1 MKNILKKASVC
12 AVALLALSQSVS
24 ASSSE
29 HAGGLYIVPKA
40 VVILGDDIEHSGHAI
55 MGDSG
60 VGIGI
65 DLGYSFT
72 ENYAVELAA
81 TYAEADVTEDDHH
94 GHIVNGTAE
103 YTTYGVMG
111 VYSRTIVGH
120 LRGLVKLGYSWE
132 YENMEE
138 LHIKETLSGIAYAAG
153 LEYGIS
159 DNMEVVFEYEGAE
172 VVSSRGDSLMFGL
185 KYKF

>member
-1 MKNILKKASVC
+1 MKNILKKVSVS

-40 VVILGDDIEHSGHAI
+40 VVILGDTITHHGHVLD
-55 MGDSG
+55 GDAG
-60 VGIGI
+60 AGIGI
-65 DLGYSFT
+65 DLGYSF
-72 ENYAVELAA
+72 NSNFAVELAA
-81 TYAEADVTEDDHH
+81 TYAEADVTED
-94 GHIVNGTAE
+94 GHDTDTAE
-103 YTTYGVMG
+103 YTTYGFNA
-111 VYSRTIVGH
+111 VYTKTIVGH
-120 LRGLVKLGYSWE
+120 LRLLAKLGYSWE
-132 YENMEE
+132 YERMDEFA
-138 LHIKETLSGIAYAAG
+138 IKETLSGIAYAAG
-153 LEYGIS
+153 FEYGIA